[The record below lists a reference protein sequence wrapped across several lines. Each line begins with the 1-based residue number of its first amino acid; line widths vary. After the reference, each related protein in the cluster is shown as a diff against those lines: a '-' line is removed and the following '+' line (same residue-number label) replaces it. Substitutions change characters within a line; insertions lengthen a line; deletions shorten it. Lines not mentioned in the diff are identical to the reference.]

1 MEVLSS
7 GVVGLVSTFSQVL
20 TFASESGSMQLLS
33 DAYSLIVKCIGC
45 LVFAQGK
52 TTNSSVQ
59 ISNTASRFYHDSEFG
74 IVTYSAYI
82 LQ

>member
-7 GVVGLVSTFSQVL
+7 GVVGLVSSFSQVL

-52 TTNSSVQ
+52 T
-59 ISNTASRFYHDSEFG
+59 
-74 IVTYSAYI
+74 
-82 LQ
+82 